1 LLKEEQEAYQAA
13 HAAKGGESG
22 EAASKK
28 ARTAEPELDMR
39 IKIVDGDEVIA
50 DTAED
55 GGFLA
60 TCKKFE
66 IYIRTRY
73 ALAGTKK

>member
-1 LLKEEQEAYQAA
+1 MPSMTAELSTRAVLRV
-13 HAAKGGESG
+13 
-22 EAASKK
+22 AASVVDDAKQGGGDID
-28 ARTAEPELDMR
+28 LQMR

-60 TCKKFE
+60 TCGRFE
-66 IYIRTRY
+66 EYVRTRFKRP
-73 ALAGTKK
+73 AAA